1 MSPQAP
7 SAGVWDRVAEC
18 ESGGNWQINT
28 GNGFYGGL
36 QFTID
41 SWNWVGGSGMPHEA
55 SKEEQISR
63 AEILLDR
70 QGWEAWPACSRQLG
84 LR

>member
-1 MSPQAP
+1 MWPRICKAL
-7 SAGVWDRVAEC
+7 DREDMISDIVHAE
-18 ESGGNWQINT
+18 
-28 GNGFYGGL
+28 L
-36 QFTID
+36 QD
-41 SWNWVGGSGMPHEA
+41 AENPRLSR
-55 SKEEQISR
+55 EEQIAR